1 MSSPRPHGARWRR
14 VRAMAYDRD
23 RKRDAPCHLCGQP
36 IDYLAPPLSPDSW
49 EPDHI
54 LPCDK
59 HPDRMYDIANL
70 APSHSSCNRSRGD
83 AEIEHGE
90 PLGRPSRSW

>member
-1 MSSPRPHGARWRR
+1 MATASRYANGHARRK
-14 VRAMAYDRD
+14 VRAWLKAQGM
-23 RKRDAPCHLCGQP
+23 PCHICGQP

-83 AEIEHGE
+83 AEIEHDK